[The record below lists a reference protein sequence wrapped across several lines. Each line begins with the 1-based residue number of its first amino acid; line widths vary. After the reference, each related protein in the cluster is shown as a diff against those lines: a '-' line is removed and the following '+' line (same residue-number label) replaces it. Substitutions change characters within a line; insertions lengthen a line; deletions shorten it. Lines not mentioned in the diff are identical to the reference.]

1 MLPGVRRSAAL
12 LALLLLVAACGSPT
26 TANLSDTEK
35 KAAAAAPPA
44 DGGLPWNAPADPL
57 AATAA
62 AGLQAET
69 HETLTHHVH
78 AHLDVF
84 VNGKQ
89 VVVPAGVGI
98 DTANP
103 AVNKGQSPDGSPA
116 WGGIKECSGPCISP
130 LHTHDDTGVLHTES
144 ASAVPN
150 RLGQFFVEWGV
161 KLDAGCVGGYCRP
174 AASVVIFV
182 DGNRFDGDPTA
193 IELTDHK
200 EIAIVIGS
208 PPSSVPGAFP
218 GG

>member
-1 MLPGVRRSAAL
+1 MLGAMRRSIL
-12 LALLLLVAACGSPT
+12 VALLLLVTACGSPS
-26 TANLSDTEK
+26 ANLSDADK
-35 KAAAAAPPA
+35 KAAAAVPPA
-44 DGGLPWNAPADPL
+44 TGGLPWNAPSDPL

-62 AGLQAET
+62 AGLQPET

-89 VVVPAGVGI
+89 LVVPAGIGI
-98 DTANP
+98 DISNP
-103 AVNKGQSPDGSPA
+103 GVNKGQSPDGSA
-116 WGGIKECSGPCISP
+116 AYGGIRECAQPCISP

-150 RLGQFFVEWGV
+150 RLGQFFAEWGV
-161 KLDAGCVGGYCRP
+161 KLDGACVGGYCLP
-174 AASVVIFV
+174 ADSVLIFV
-182 DGNRFDGDPTA
+182 DGKRFDSDPTT

-208 PPSSVPGAFP
+208 PPSSVPGTFP

>member
-1 MLPGVRRSAAL
+1 MLGPVGRSAVL
-12 LALLLLVAACGSPT
+12 LAILLLVAACGSS
-26 TANLSDTEK
+26 AASLSDAEK
-35 KAAAAAPPA
+35 NAKAAAPPA
-44 DGGLPWNAPADPL
+44 AGGLPWDAPADPL
-57 AATAA
+57 GATLA
-62 AGLQAET
+62 AGLVAEK

-98 DTANP
+98 DTADP
-103 AVNKGQSPDGSPA
+103 GVKQFKAPDGSTA
-116 WGGIKECSGPCISP
+116 WGGILSCSNACISP

-144 ASAVPN
+144 ASAIPN
-150 RLGQFFVEWGV
+150 RLGQFFAEWGV
-161 KLDAGCVGGYCRP
+161 KLDRTCVGGYCRP
-174 AASVVIFV
+174 AASVLSFV
-182 DGNRFDGDPTA
+182 DGKRFDGDPTT

-208 PPSSVPGAFP
+208 PPSSVPGGFP